1 MEFYHGNQLLLV
13 FKSSGIVGLVTIIA
27 LSIYCY
33 VGWWVKDKLWGA

>member
-27 LSIYCY
+27 SKLLRVFIAMF
-33 VGWWVKDKLWGA
+33 VGG